1 MFGLGGQE
9 GTIIFM
15 LLASV
20 ALFFVPSIIAYSKKK
35 RNKTAITVLI
45 VLLAWFVI
53 GWIIELVWTFTYDIP
68 K

>member
-15 LLASV
+15 LLALV
-20 ALFFVPSIIAYSKKK
+20 ALLSIPSIVAYSKKK
-35 RNKTAITVLI
+35 RNKTVTTIII
-45 VLLAWFVI
+45 VLLGWFVI
-53 GWIIELVWTFTYDIP
+53 GWIIELVWTFTYETP